1 MSNCNFAKAVSPMTS
16 EFEDFRIAHAIFEEY
31 HEKEDL
37 RLGDAAFVGYKREL
51 DVADAADRA
60 IVENEV
66 IKMMERVSGGNG
78 TISWSVNG
86 KGSLSATIKSL
97 TLTKNGMWRLATD
110 KGVAMF
116 KEGETQ
122 SEPKNGEFYVVPAMM
137 FTKEETRNAMMAE
150 FGNRKLVEG
159 ESIKLFTQVSMV
171 DGAHVTLNFNPESK
185 FSEGPRIPE
194 EFNKDVKVI
203 KIGEFENENMKYDV
217 VKLEANGK
225 IYTTQPDGTPY
236 HITRYVN
243 SEKGIKPFMT
253 GQHARS
259 GMYTMVE
266 EEELPSLGIETIEG
280 TYKESMDRSG
290 YMFKQGTKYAHVT
303 DINTIERLAAA
314 GDEIK
319 GGKASWLG
327 THIGTY
333 DVVKDYGHQMFDNR
347 NRYVYEVELTKD
359 LNALMLPDTR
369 DGDWNAGNMTEMLEL
384 VHPEINWSK
393 DMTKEEVRQKLLDLG
408 YDAIAY
414 ANTDEGRKS
423 GKADSIIIINPEAT
437 VINGVSPLLKGELFD
452 KYMDTLGV
460 VHGNTNKAKES
471 NWGNLKKQDSYK
483 IGDAKSMLDMLD
495 TIRGMSENKAS
506 EKVYKDLSGLLK
518 AMKPEFFEKMNL
530 FLKKTTGE
538 SAGLTSMGK
547 NSIKLAISK
556 SRNKISNGQT
566 DEEIYV
572 HEVVHAMIM
581 FALRSGHPEADKI
594 KRSLYGMMAKMRK
607 ETDWKMFLNKDESL
621 NKELEEIKAKETWDY
636 VFNSENSLDEFIVHV
651 LTNPYM
657 KSKAEILKL
666 SERKDDTILE
676 KIVGFFKT
684 IVDVIL
690 GKYEFSERNKTV
702 YDRVYDLSFA
712 LADINN
718 TAHRKV
724 ADESFLKSGME
735 LINDLDD
742 AIYGKL
748 HKFSQKY
755 FEDNSKLEEL
765 PKNATQL
772 DKLAYWMKFSAK
784 AMVNPNYA
792 EAMGLVA
799 SSFGLSPKSSI
810 RGWVRDF
817 KDTDSATQ
825 LVQWFAMASSKIDG
839 ARMSNILA
847 AKKNVL
853 DGFKRKLTDDEE
865 KALTRVVIDT
875 DLADLIK
882 DSSWDNK
889 KLRELLVDD
898 DKLKSRLDYAIHELA
913 QADTDR
919 EHWNINQAVGLGYY
933 MATGETNVAQNT
945 NARNIAIGYGS
956 GKYNKANKDVVN
968 AINLV
973 ATLTALKHTDKKHKL
988 YVAELLKND
997 SKGVWNLMHLYNGA
1011 KKQSDELLFD
1021 KSTHKVKGYSKE
1033 IFDEGIVS
1041 RVAKVSEREAIEA
1054 EGYTY
1059 VGPVSQHKEINS
1071 SGEMGLFISDKM
1083 AQSDWLTAGTRM
1095 TGFGRKGTTISEIK
1109 YNEGSK
1115 FSKAEADLAI
1125 EKLHIKRREL
1135 VKKMESG
1142 RYQPTKEDMGL
1153 MPVLNDEGMV
1163 VDYRYVM
1170 NKKNKEELMQQNIKV
1185 SEVIGRTFGSIV
1197 DKHESKK
1204 HNAKVLE
1211 LILSEMKEKWDG
1223 GMLGKGASLQE
1234 WTKIGPK
1241 VADPEMR
1248 ELYSILPKEFQ
1259 MAAQARQ
1266 DKVLAVPTELLH
1278 LYFGYRH
1285 MSIGNAGPIKH
1296 WLPKQMRALLV
1307 LAEAMWQEIVK
1318 TVKSDILIKMPIV
1331 LISNIVSNFIYG
1343 VMTGTDPV
1351 TLVKMYYNGFRDIRT
1366 YITRH
1371 RELQDLKIKRAA
1383 TKETDVNGLKKIN
1396 EEINAI
1402 VKELEASP
1410 VHELYELGMYTA
1422 IVEDVEKATLR
1433 GNNKIKKY
1441 LDKKLENVWSPVRT
1455 GLQWAYLSEETA
1467 YYKVNQEIL
1476 TMSDL
1481 LARHVQ
1487 NQKGKLLE
1495 QEIVNGKRDLPV
1507 WWLDQNKG
1515 PKRKVLRGKEKER
1528 FLKEA
1533 KVRRHYGL
1541 LRDYI
1546 PYNDPSGQ
1554 GEDYLERMG
1563 AVMFTKYVKR
1573 IQRVI
1578 ADSSIKHPVKS
1589 LMILMGQSFL
1599 FDMPTIQDQ
1608 AWMSKEW
1615 YTNGFGL
1622 GNIIP
1627 LHTPWDLLKT
1637 GLEPHGITYALN
1649 PANMLH

>member
-1 MSNCNFAKAVSPMTS
+1 MSNCNFAKAVNTMTS
-16 EFEDFRIAHAIFEEY
+16 RFEDFQIAHEVFEEY

-37 RLGDAAFVGYKREL
+37 RLGEAAFVRNDKAVDLGDE
-51 DVADAADRA
+51 ADRLMA
-60 IVENEV
+60 AEETRRLMEEN
-66 IKMMERVSGGNG
+66 SGDG

-86 KGSLSATIKSL
+86 KGSLTAKIKSL
-97 TLTKNGMWRLATD
+97 TLRPDGMWRLATD
-110 KGVAMF
+110 KGVAIF
-116 KEGETQ
+116 KEGVVQ
-122 SEPKNGEFYVVPAMM
+122 SESREGKFYVVPAMM
-137 FTKEETRNAMMAE
+137 FTDEKTRRQMRGE
-150 FGNRKLVEG
+150 FGSRKLVEG
-159 ESIKLFTQVSMV
+159 DPIKLFAQVSMV
-171 DGAHVTLNFNPESK
+171 DGSHVTLNFNPESK

-194 EFNKDVKVI
+194 EFNKGVKVV
-203 KIGEFENENMKYDV
+203 KVGEFANENMKYDV
-217 VKLEANGK
+217 VKLEVDGK
-225 IYTTQPDGTPY
+225 VYMTQPDGTPY

-243 SEKGIKPFMT
+243 TEKGVKPFMA

-259 GMYTMVE
+259 GAYEMVE
-266 EEELPSLGIETIEG
+266 EEELPSLGVETIEG
-280 TYKESMDRSG
+280 TYKEDFDRSG
-290 YMFKQGTKYAHVT
+290 YMFRQGTKYAHVT
-303 DINTIERLAAA
+303 DINTIDRLAAA
-314 GDEIK
+314 GDEVK

-333 DVVKDYGHQMFDNR
+333 DVVKDYGHQRFDKGD
-347 NRYVYEVELTKD
+347 RYVYEVELAKN

-369 DGDWNAGNMTEMLEL
+369 DGDWNADNMTDMLEV
-384 VHPEINWSK
+384 VHPEIEWSK
-393 DMTKEEVRQKLLDLG
+393 DMSKEEVRAKLLELG

-414 ANTDEGRKS
+414 ANTDEGRLS
-423 GKADSIIIINPEAT
+423 GKADSIIVLNPSAV
-437 VINGVSPLLKGELFD
+437 VINGVSPSLKGELFD
-452 KYMDTLGV
+452 SYMDTLGV
-460 VHGNTNKAKES
+460 IHGNTNKAKNS
-471 NWGNLKKQDSYK
+471 NWSNLNKQDDYK
-483 IGDAKSMLDMLD
+483 IGDTKSMLDMLD
-495 TIRGMSENKAS
+495 NVRGMSENKAS
-506 EKVYKDLSGLLK
+506 DKVYEDLKGLLK
-518 AMKPEFFEKMNL
+518 SMKPEFFEKMNL
-530 FLKKTTGE
+530 FLKKTAGE
-538 SAGLTSMGK
+538 SAGLTSIGK

-556 SRNKISNGQT
+556 SRNVISNGQT

-572 HEVVHAMIM
+572 HEVVHAMVM
-581 FALRSGHPEADKI
+581 FALRSGSPEVDKI
-594 KRSLYGMMAKMRK
+594 KRSMYGMMAKMRK
-607 ETDWKMFLNKDESL
+607 ETDWKMFLDKDESL
-621 NKELEEIKAKETWDY
+621 NKELEEIRAKETWDY

-657 KSKAEILKL
+657 KKKAELLKL
-666 SERKDDTILE
+666 SERKNDTVLE

-684 IVDVIL
+684 LVDVVL
-690 GKYEFSERNKTV
+690 GKYEFGERNKSV

-718 TAHRKV
+718 TANRKV
-724 ADESFLKSGME
+724 AEASFLKSGME

-742 AIYGKL
+742 AVYSKL

-755 FEDNSKLEEL
+755 FEDDSKLEPL
-765 PKNATQL
+765 VKNATKI

-784 AMVNPNYA
+784 AMVNPHYA

-799 SSFGLSPKSSI
+799 SSFGLSAKSSI
-810 RGWVRDF
+810 RGWIKDF

-853 DGFKRKLTDDEE
+853 DRFSRKLTEDEE

-875 DLADLIK
+875 DMADLIK

-889 KLRELLVDD
+889 KLRELLVDEE
-898 DKLKSRLDYAIHELA
+898 KLKSRLDRAIHDLA
-913 QADTDR
+913 EADKSR
-919 EHWNINQAVGLGYY
+919 EHWNVNQAVGLGYY
-933 MATGETNVAQNT
+933 MATGETNIAQNT

-973 ATLTALKHTDKKHKL
+973 ATLTALKHTDRKHKL
-988 YVAELLKND
+988 YVAELMKNE

-1041 RVAKVSEREAIEA
+1041 RVAKVREREAIEA

-1059 VGPVSQHKEINS
+1059 VGPVQNHKEVDSNE
-1071 SGEMGLFISDKM
+1071 EMGLFISDKM

-1125 EKLHIKRREL
+1125 EKLHIRRRE
-1135 VKKMESG
+1135 VAKKMESG
-1142 RYQPTKEDMGL
+1142 KYMPSKEDMGL
-1153 MPVLNDEGMV
+1153 MPVLDEDGHV

-1170 NKKNKEELMQQNIKV
+1170 SKKNKEELMQQNIKV

-1197 DKHESKK
+1197 DKAESKK

-1285 MSIGNAGPIKH
+1285 MSIGNAGPIKK
-1296 WLPKQMRALLV
+1296 WLPRQMRALLV
-1307 LAEAMWQEIVK
+1307 LAESMWQEIVK

-1351 TLVKMYYNGFRDIRT
+1351 TLIKMYYNGFRDIRA

-1371 RELQDLKIKRAA
+1371 RELQDLKVKRAA
-1383 TKETDVNGLKKIN
+1383 IKETDVNGLKKIN

-1402 VKELEASP
+1402 VKELEDSS

-1422 IVEDVEKATLR
+1422 IVEDVEKAALR

-1441 LDKKLENVWSPVRT
+1441 LDKKIENLWSPVRT

-1507 WWLDQNKG
+1507 WWLDENKG
-1515 PKRKVLRGKEKER
+1515 SKRKRLTGKEKDK
-1528 FLKEA
+1528 FLKES

-1546 PYNDPSGQ
+1546 PYNDPNGK
-1554 GEDYLERMG
+1554 GEEYLNRMG

-1589 LMILMGQSFL
+1589 FLTLMGQQFL
-1599 FDMPTIQDQ
+1599 FDAPTIQDQ
-1608 AWMSKEW
+1608 AWLSKDW
-1615 YTNGFGL
+1615 YSQGFGL
-1622 GNIIP
+1622 GNIVP
-1627 LHTPWDLLKT
+1627 LHSPWDLLKT
-1637 GLEPHGITYALN
+1637 GLEPHGITYTLN
-1649 PANMLH
+1649 PASMLH